1 MTSVTFSIITPTMNS
16 AAHLESTITSVL
28 NQQGVTLEYLLID
41 GGSTDTTLD
50 IIKRYAA
57 ADNRIRW
64 ISEPD
69 QGIADAFNKGI
80 MLARG
85 EVIGIINSDDLY
97 ESGALAAVRDRFQAN
112 PDCDLVH
119 GDMLRL
125 EGDQLLFRM
134 VPGPVAETIWR
145 EMPLNHPTV
154 FVKAARYQEL
164 GGFDVALRLTMD
176 YELVL
181 RYYRAGCRFCY
192 LPRIL
197 ARMRYGGASDSHFIA
212 VRRELFQVTVAAGY
226 PRWKAAGW
234 YLRYA
239 AAGSIKLLLRRTGL
253 YSLMRLHPKF
263 RPLSGDQS

>member
-1 MTSVTFSIITPTMNS
+1 MLFSIITPTMNS
-16 AAHLESTITSVL
+16 AASLEETIRSVL
-28 NQQGVTLEYLLID
+28 DQSGVALEYLLID
-41 GGSTDTTLD
+41 GGSADATLE
-50 IIKRYAA
+50 IIKHHAA
-57 ADNRIRW
+57 ADNRVRW

-80 MLARG
+80 ALAQG

-97 ESGALAAVRDRFQAN
+97 EDGALSAVMDQFQAD

-125 EGDQLLFRM
+125 EGNQPLFRM
-134 VPGPVAETIWR
+134 VPGLVAETIWR

-154 FVKAARYQEL
+154 FVRAARYREL
-164 GGFDVALRLTMD
+164 GGFDVTLRLTMD

-197 ARMRYGGASDSHFIA
+197 ARMRYGGASDNHYLA

-239 AAGSIKLLLRRTGL
+239 VAGSIKLLLRRTGM

>member
-1 MTSVTFSIITPTMNS
+1 MLLSIITPTMNS
-16 AAHLESTITSVL
+16 AASLEETIRSVL
-28 NQQGVTLEYLLID
+28 GQTEVLLEYLLID
-41 GGSTDTTLD
+41 GGSGDATLD
-50 IIKRYAA
+50 IIKRHAA
-57 ADNRIRW
+57 ADDRIRW

-80 MLARG
+80 ELARG

-97 ESGALAAVRDRFQAN
+97 EPGALSAVLGQFQTN

-125 EGDQLLFRM
+125 QGDQPLFRM

-154 FVKAARYQEL
+154 FVRAARYREL

-197 ARMRYGGASDSHFIA
+197 ARMRYGGASDHHFLA
-212 VRRELFQVTVAAGY
+212 VRRELFRVTVAVGY
-226 PRWKAAGW
+226 PRWKAAVW

-239 AAGSIKLLLRRTGL
+239 AAGSIKLLLRRSGL
-253 YSLMRLHPKF
+253 YVLMRLHPKF
-263 RPLSGDQS
+263 RPLPGDQP

>member
-1 MTSVTFSIITPTMNS
+1 MLFSIITPTMNS
-16 AAHLESTITSVL
+16 AASLEETIRSVL
-28 NQQGVTLEYLLID
+28 DQADVALEYLLID
-41 GGSTDTTLD
+41 GGSADATLD
-50 IIKRYAA
+50 IIKRHAA
-57 ADNRIRW
+57 ADERIRW

-80 MLARG
+80 ALARG

-97 ESGALAAVRDRFQAN
+97 EAGALSAVRDQMQAD

-125 EGDQLLFRM
+125 EGDQPLFRM

-145 EMPLNHPTV
+145 EMPLNHPAV
-154 FVKAARYQEL
+154 FVRAARYREL

-176 YELVL
+176 YELAL

-197 ARMRYGGASDSHFIA
+197 ARMRYGGASDSHFLA
-212 VRRELFQVTVAAGY
+212 VRRELFRVTVAAGY

-239 AAGSIKLLLRRTGL
+239 AAGSIKLLLRRTGM

-263 RPLSGDQS
+263 RPLSGDQP

>member
-1 MTSVTFSIITPTMNS
+1 MRFSIITPTMNS
-16 AAHLESTITSVL
+16 AASLEETIRSVL
-28 NQQGVTLEYLLID
+28 GQTDVALEYLLID
-41 GGSTDTTLD
+41 GGSTDATLD
-50 IIKRYAA
+50 IIKRHAA
-57 ADNRIRW
+57 ADDRIRW
-64 ISEPD
+64 MSGPD

-80 MLARG
+80 ALAG
-85 EVIGIINSDDLY
+85 GDVIGIINSDDLY
-97 ESGALAAVRDRFQAN
+97 ESGALAAVRDQFQAD

-125 EGDQLLFRM
+125 EGDQPLFRM

-197 ARMRYGGASDSHFIA
+197 ARMRYGGASDNHFLA
-212 VRRELFQVTVAAGY
+212 VRTELFRVTTAAGY
-226 PRWKAAGW
+226 PHWKAAVW
-234 YLRYA
+234 FLRYA

-263 RPLSGDQS
+263 RPLPGDQP